1 MAPRRKNHESDLPQP
16 FVEEEQVAAGDAGY
30 VGSSSNLV
38 REEVPPQ
45 LVPTIDLGGAVASL
59 LQMMEGNRKLM
70 EENHQQVTLQLK
82 SLDERYANVGIPSTV
97 GHNNRPRQEKFLPPV
112 NNRPSPHR
120 ANCGDIPATT
130 HVQGPN
136 DVGMGELPSSGRNHG
151 PTFNQLTNLLCT
163 ELVNLHPY
171 QGGMD
176 MMPMP

>member
-1 MAPRRKNHESDLPQP
+1 
-16 FVEEEQVAAGDAGY
+16 
-30 VGSSSNLV
+30 
-38 REEVPPQ
+38 
-45 LVPTIDLGGAVASL
+45 
-59 LQMMEGNRKLM
+59 M
-70 EENHQQVTLQLK
+70 EEKSQVVVENRQSLEGRLDGLGQNHQQVTLQLK
-82 SLDERYANVGIPSTV
+82 SLDERYESYNSRVDRLAQIRNRSLDDVNPITHNFNANVGIPSTV